1 MDINRE
7 DKTIS
12 KWHKIESSVHY
23 SALKEDFSGIFVVKL
38 IVKCEAHVA
47 WRCSAIADDGF
58 TASPECGVVIMIQ
71 SLFRGGRK

>member
-1 MDINRE
+1 MAQNF
-7 DKTIS
+7 
-12 KWHKIESSVHY
+12 ESSVHY

-58 TASPECGVVIMIQ
+58 TASPECGDVIMIQ